1 MMLWMLPILIA
12 FGAADAEA
20 ANGSDK
26 LAGRVAAIVTDL
38 ANDAYEVRERAQK
51 QLNALPAEALPIIS
65 RAYQRSDD
73 AEVRMRL
80 RLYADAYFEKHILRR
95 FSAFRRPGFLGIVQ
109 QEGLLEDGSGYVEI
123 TRVMPGTGAEAAGLR
138 AGDKLIA
145 MNGNALPA
153 GGATMAVAKYVQ
165 AHFAGAEMKCTIIR
179 DNKQMD
185 ITAVLGGLPDEHLDA
200 DKRERLEQARRDLKQ
215 QWWERGFVA
224 GNLDFLPQDREPL
237 EDEPQT
243 HRR

>member
-1 MMLWMLPILIA
+1 MLWMLPILIA
-12 FGAADAEA
+12 AGAADAEA
-20 ANGSDK
+20 PNPPDE
-26 LAGRVAAIVTDL
+26 LASRVAALVADL
-38 ANDAYEVRERAQK
+38 ADDAYEVRERAQK
-51 QLNALPAEALPIIS
+51 QLNAMPAEALPMVS
-65 RAYQRSDD
+65 RAYRQSED

-80 RLYADAYFEKHILRR
+80 RLYADAYFEQHILRR

-123 TRVMPGTGAEAAGLR
+123 TRVMPGTGAEAAGLQ

-145 MNGNALPA
+145 MNGNTLPA

-165 AHFAGAEMKCTIIR
+165 AHFAGSEMKCTIIR

-200 DKRERLEQARRDLKQ
+200 DKRQRLEQARRELKQ
-215 QWWERGFVA
+215 QWWERGFLA
-224 GNLDFLPQDREPL
+224 GNLDFVPQEPEPAEPEPASDRN
-237 EDEPQT
+237 
-243 HRR
+243 